1 MSPVNAEKQL
11 EFIPLQHYSQYTT
24 VVSRYVEGLMMAIL
38 NRNTEQD
45 DYTDRIFLK
54 PKQNKS

>member
-24 VVSRYVEGLMMAIL
+24 VVSRYVEGLMMAIFKKKKEVFIYIP
-38 NRNTEQD
+38 NDVR
-45 DYTDRIFLK
+45 
-54 PKQNKS
+54 